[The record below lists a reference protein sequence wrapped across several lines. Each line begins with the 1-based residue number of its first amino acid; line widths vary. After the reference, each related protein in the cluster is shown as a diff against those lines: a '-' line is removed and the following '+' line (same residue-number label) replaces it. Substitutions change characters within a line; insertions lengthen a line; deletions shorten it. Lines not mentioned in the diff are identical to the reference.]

1 MATVIVGLLVLV
13 ALFFA
18 IKGVLKHWR
27 GDSRCWG
34 GGEITAPPKKKL
46 TGQIIGHKTADI
58 EGMTCGN
65 CKIRV
70 EQLLDEIDGAV
81 ATVNLHRNTADIA
94 MTREVSD
101 EEIFKALA
109 GSDYKITAIH
119 HD

>member
-27 GDSRCWG
+27 GESSCCG
-34 GGEITAPPKKKL
+34 G
-46 TGQIIGHKTADI
+46 
-58 EGMTCGN
+58 
-65 CKIRV
+65 
-70 EQLLDEIDGAV
+70 DEI
-81 ATVNLHRNTADIA
+81 TADIA
-94 MTREVSD
+94 MTREISD